1 MEHWSNEQADEAT
14 IRDSLKAVSKQW
26 QRIFRKFEGGVMDT
40 KQLTPVEIKRDETGS
55 WIHPEFLKYLNSLED
70 DAEFITN
77 EDWRKFKSDFNV
89 ETVTFWMESSVS
101 SDDWESMMDDCDISK
116 WDPIAPHGFFLI
128 DIGFSEDDAYAIF
141 ARPKRVSEVA

>member
-1 MEHWSNEQADEAT
+1 
-14 IRDSLKAVSKQW
+14 
-26 QRIFRKFEGGVMDT
+26 MDI

-55 WIHPEFLKYLNSLED
+55 WIHPDFLNYLNSLESESD
-70 DAEFITN
+70 FFTN
-77 EDWRKFKSDFNV
+77 EEWAELKRHFNI
-89 ETVTFWMESSVS
+89 ETVTLWMESSVS
-101 SDDWESMMDDCDISK
+101 SDDWESMMDKCDMSK

>member
-1 MEHWSNEQADEAT
+1 ME
-14 IRDSLKAVSKQW
+14 I
-26 QRIFRKFEGGVMDT
+26 
-40 KQLTPVEIKRDETGS
+40 KQLNPVEVVRDETGS
-55 WIHPEFLKYLNSLED
+55 WIHPEFLNYLNSLED
-70 DAEFITN
+70 DAEFITD

-89 ETVTFWMESSVS
+89 ETVTLWMESSVS
-101 SDDWESMMDDCDISK
+101 NDDWESMMDDCDISK

>member
-1 MEHWSNEQADEAT
+1 
-14 IRDSLKAVSKQW
+14 
-26 QRIFRKFEGGVMDT
+26 MDI

-55 WIHPEFLKYLNSLED
+55 WIHPEFLNYLNSLD
-70 DAEFITN
+70 GDAEFI
-77 EDWRKFKSDFNV
+77 SDKEWCELKNHFNV
-89 ETVTFWMESSVS
+89 ETVTLWMESSVS
-101 SDDWESMMDDCDISK
+101 SDDWESMMDDCDMSK

>member
-1 MEHWSNEQADEAT
+1 ME
-14 IRDSLKAVSKQW
+14 I
-26 QRIFRKFEGGVMDT
+26 
-40 KQLTPVEIKRDETGS
+40 KQLNPVEVVRDETGS
-55 WIHPEFLKYLNSLED
+55 WIHPEFLNYLNSLD
-70 DAEFITN
+70 GDAEFI
-77 EDWRKFKSDFNV
+77 SDKEWAELKRHFNI
-89 ETVTFWMESSVS
+89 ETATLWMESSVS

>member
-1 MEHWSNEQADEAT
+1 
-14 IRDSLKAVSKQW
+14 
-26 QRIFRKFEGGVMDT
+26 MDI

-55 WIHPEFLKYLNSLED
+55 WIHPEFLNYLNGLD
-70 DAEFITN
+70 GDAEFITN

-89 ETVTFWMESSVS
+89 ETVTLWMESSVS
-101 SDDWESMMDDCDISK
+101 SDDWESMMDDCDITK

-128 DIGFSEDDAYAIF
+128 DIGFSEDDAYALF

>member
-1 MEHWSNEQADEAT
+1 MEIKKLN
-14 IRDSLKAVSKQW
+14 
-26 QRIFRKFEGGVMDT
+26 
-40 KQLTPVEIKRDETGS
+40 PVEIKRDETGS

-89 ETVTFWMESSVS
+89 ETVTLWMESSVS
-101 SDDWESMMDDCDISK
+101 SDDWESMMDKCDMSK

-128 DIGFSEDDAYAIF
+128 DIGFSEDDAYALF

>member
-1 MEHWSNEQADEAT
+1 ME
-14 IRDSLKAVSKQW
+14 I
-26 QRIFRKFEGGVMDT
+26 

-77 EDWRKFKSDFNV
+77 EDWRKFKNHFNV
-89 ETVTFWMESSVS
+89 ETVTLWMESSVS